1 MAISK
6 TIGRWVR
13 AAALTGAVAVS
24 GGGGAMLSSA
34 VAFMA
39 APPAYAQGVPVVDT
53 QNIAQEIRQIQ
64 QMLEDYGI
72 QSDQLDRLL
81 EQVELLQS
89 QIDQLEETYDALSG
103 PTNVAAMVM
112 ENGDLNGLLD
122 QEFED
127 VIDLAQGVANG
138 DFSGL
143 LGGSA
148 PQMQTQME
156 RVLAEA
162 GFGEDTLSEM
172 ASSGNRGAENVAT
185 RASTGAV
192 MSAAAQNS
200 HREAA
205 QSLERVDELVG
216 MIPDMETLK
225 SSVDHNTRVTAE
237 LAIAMTRMWELEAI
251 QTVGSGQSGVVDAAT
266 IAEEQRFMDFTLPDL
281 E

>member
-13 AAALTGAVAVS
+13 TTAVSAGLAASSATALTGVLAVS
-24 GGGGAMLSSA
+24 S
-34 VAFMA
+34 
-39 APPAYAQGVPVVDT
+39 PAYAQGVPVVDT
-53 QNIAQEIRQIQ
+53 GNITQNIRQLT
-64 QMLEDYGI
+64 QMLEDFGI
-72 QSDQLDRLL
+72 QNDQLDRLL

-103 PTNVAAMVM
+103 PTEVAAMLM

-143 LGGSA
+143 LGSSA

-162 GFGEDTLSEM
+162 GFGEDALSEM
-172 ASSGNRGAENVAT
+172 ASSGNQGAANVAT

-205 QSLERVDELVG
+205 QSLERVDELVE

-225 SSVDHNTRVTAE
+225 ASVDHNTRVTAE

-251 QTVGSGQSGVVDAAT
+251 QTVGAGQGGVVDAAT
-266 IAEEQRFMDFTLPDL
+266 IAEEQRYMSFSLPDL

>member
-1 MAISK
+1 MTPFSNR
-6 TIGRWVR
+6 IGRWIRVMSL
-13 AAALTGAVAVS
+13 AGAGVVCAGGAVQ
-24 GGGGAMLSSA
+24 
-34 VAFMA
+34 
-39 APPAYAQGVPVVDT
+39 AQGLPVVDT
-53 QNIAQEIRQIQ
+53 QNIAQQIRQIQ

-72 QSDQLDRLL
+72 QTDQLDRLL
-81 EQVELLQS
+81 EQVDLLHS
-89 QIDQLEETYDALSG
+89 QIAQLEETHAALTG
-103 PTNVAAMVM
+103 PTEVAAMLM

-122 QEFED
+122 QEFGD
-127 VIDLAQGVANG
+127 MIDLARGVAKG

-143 LGGSA
+143 IGSA
-148 PQMQTQME
+148 APRMQTQME

-162 GFGEDTLSEM
+162 GFGEDALSEM
-172 ASSGNRGAENVAT
+172 AASGQRGAENVAT

-216 MIPDMETLK
+216 MIPAMETLK
-225 SSVDHNTRVTAE
+225 ASVDHNTRVTAE

-251 QTVGSGQSGVVDAAT
+251 QTVGAGQGGVVDAAT
-266 IAEEQRFMDFTLPDL
+266 IAQEQRFMDFTLPDF